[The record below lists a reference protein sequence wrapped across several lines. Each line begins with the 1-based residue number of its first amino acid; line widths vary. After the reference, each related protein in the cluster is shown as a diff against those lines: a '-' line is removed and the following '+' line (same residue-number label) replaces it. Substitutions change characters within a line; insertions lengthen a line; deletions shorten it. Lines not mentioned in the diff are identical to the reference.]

1 MALTTVVTGGQI
13 NANDINQLVNV
24 LQRSSGQSEVGHY
37 RLAGGAYA
45 ISAVVSH
52 WVNTLSRGSTPVSLT
67 IDTLDG
73 TPSNLNAPSAPLGNA
88 NAGGFLIFATASA
101 ANGNCNC
108 AGNWTA
114 NY

>member
-1 MALTTVVTGGQI
+1 MALTLVVAGAQI
-13 NANDINQLVNV
+13 NASDLNQTINV
-24 LQRSSGQSEVGHY
+24 LQRSAGQSEVGHY

-45 ISAVVSH
+45 VGAVVSH

-73 TPSNLNAPSAPLGNA
+73 TPSNLNAPSAPIGNA
-88 NAGGFLIFATASA
+88 NAGGFLIFATATA
-101 ANGNCNC
+101 INGNANC